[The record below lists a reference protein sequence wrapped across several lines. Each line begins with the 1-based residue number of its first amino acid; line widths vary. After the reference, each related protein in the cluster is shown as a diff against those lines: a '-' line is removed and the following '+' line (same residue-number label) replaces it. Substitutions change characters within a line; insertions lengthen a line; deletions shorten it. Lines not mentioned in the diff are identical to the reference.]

1 MLTFL
6 IDNIASIIIMALIAA
21 ALAGAIAK
29 IIRDKK
35 NGSACSSGCG
45 GCGGCALADSC
56 KAGKHHPGDQSV

>member
-6 IDNIASIIIMALIAA
+6 IENLASIIITMLIAA

-35 NGSACSSGCG
+35 NGAACSSGCG
-45 GCGGCALADSC
+45 GCAAADSC
-56 KAGKHHPGDQSV
+56 KSVKAKK